1 MTTETRQMGEKHTGP
16 VATPAVVTETN
27 PPSRLAGLRGIPPLL
42 GATLAALAAAYAL
55 PLVDLV
61 QFALQGELYSYI
73 ILVPVVSGY
82 LFATAPRSP
91 LPAGSPHRL
100 LAGVFAMLG
109 LVAMVSRLA
118 LGSALQRQ
126 DALALGTVSFV
137 AFVTAAAAFFLDRA
151 AFRRARFPLAFLV
164 FMAPFPIAMEQA
176 IEVALQ
182 HGSAPAAHAMFLL
195 AGTTMHYHDLIFE
208 LPGIALRVAPECS
221 GIRSTLVLFMVSLVA
236 GHLFLRTPWKR
247 AVITLAVIPL
257 ALIRNGFRIFVI
269 GQLCIHLG
277 PHMIDSMWHHQGGP
291 IFFALSLVPF
301 SILVFYLVR
310 SERGALRA
318 STPAVK

>member
-1 MTTETRQMGEKHTGP
+1 MLGFT
-16 VATPAVVTETN
+16 
-27 PPSRLAGLRGIPPLL
+27 LL
-42 GATLAALAAAYAL
+42 ALAAVYAL
-55 PLVDLV
+55 LLIDLV
-61 QFALQGELYSYI
+61 RFSMQGELYSYVL
-73 ILVPVVSGY
+73 LVPIVSGY
-82 LFATAPRSP
+82 LFLTAPRSSERNGP
-91 LPAGSPHRL
+91 PRRV
-100 LAGVFAMLG
+100 LAGVFAVLG
-109 LVAMVSRLA
+109 LVAIVSRLA

-126 DALALGTVSFV
+126 DALALGTASFV
-137 AFVTAAAAFFLDRA
+137 AFVAAATAFFLDRA

-164 FMAPFPIAMEQA
+164 FMAPFPIAMEQT
-176 IEVALQ
+176 IEVWLQ

-269 GQLCIHLG
+269 GQLCVHIG

-310 SERGALRA
+310 SERRVLRA